1 MKHLLR
7 FLVALPLLLTSLT
20 ACIQADELP
29 STPRG
34 DFEALWKIIDEHYC
48 FFDYKHKEYGLD
60 WNEVHR
66 RYAAQ
71 ISDSM
76 SKEALFQVLGNLC
89 SELRDG
95 HVNLWTPFNTARYT
109 QWYEAYPTNFDDS
122 LQRVV
127 LGPADEHR
135 TASGLQYK
143 VLPGNVGY
151 IRCSS
156 FNTAIGEGN
165 LHEILRYF
173 ALCNALIVDIRS
185 NGGGQLTSAE
195 TLASAFTNR
204 TLTVGY
210 LTHKTGP
217 AHDAF
222 STPKAVRL
230 SPLSGFRWQKPVAVL
245 INRRTYSAANAFTM
259 YMKTIPGVILV
270 GDRTG
275 GGSGLPFSS
284 ELPGGWSIRLSASP
298 TLDVNGEHTDSASP
312 RCAQPPRRQ
321 RPPQR
326 QRQHDRNGSARTPR
340 APRLSVE
347 SRCSTLTPT
356 HSVNHPPATAPRA
369 LLTLYFYPLMNPSS
383 TKSPCVVPHDF
394 AMVREGENGEA
405 SYLRTTAFAP
415 QTSVPKTGSEV
426 RSVAQGMKE
435 KTGATLHS
443 QPTTAQALA
452 TIGEQVPFRQGGT

>member
-48 FFDYKHKEYGLD
+48 FFDYKHQEYGLD

-66 RYAAQ
+66 RYAVQ

-76 SKEALFQVLGNLC
+76 SKEALFQVLSNLC

-185 NGGGQLTSAE
+185 NGGG
-195 TLASAFTNR
+195 
-204 TLTVGY
+204 
-210 LTHKTGP
+210 
-217 AHDAF
+217 
-222 STPKAVRL
+222 
-230 SPLSGFRWQKPVAVL
+230 
-245 INRRTYSAANAFTM
+245 
-259 YMKTIPGVILV
+259 
-270 GDRTG
+270 
-275 GGSGLPFSS
+275 SGLPFSS
-284 ELPGGWSIRLSASP
+284 ELPGGWSIRFSASP
-298 TLDVNGEHTDSASP
+298 TLDVNGQHTEF
-312 RCAQPPRRQ
+312 
-321 RPPQR
+321 
-326 QRQHDRNGSARTPR
+326 GI
-340 APRLSVE
+340 AP
-347 SRCSTLTPT
+347 
-356 HSVNHPPATAPRA
+356 
-369 LLTLYFYPLMNPSS
+369 
-383 TKSPCVVPHDF
+383 D
-394 AMVREGENGEA
+394 
-405 SYLRTTAFAP
+405 
-415 QTSVPKTGSEV
+415 V
-426 RSVAQGMKE
+426 RSHL
-435 KTGATLHS
+435 GANDRLNGKDS
-443 QPTTAQALA
+443 MIETAVHELRARHDSLSKAAAL
-452 TIGEQVPFRQGGT
+452 R

>member
-1 MKHLLR
+1 MRH
-7 FLVALPLLLTSLT
+7 S
-20 ACIQADELP
+20 
-29 STPRG
+29 
-34 DFEALWKIIDEHYC
+34 
-48 FFDYKHKEYGLD
+48 
-60 WNEVHR
+60 
-66 RYAAQ
+66 
-71 ISDSM
+71 
-76 SKEALFQVLGNLC
+76 
-89 SELRDG
+89 DG

-298 TLDVNGEHTDSASP
+298 TLDVNGEHTEF
-312 RCAQPPRRQ
+312 
-321 RPPQR
+321 
-326 QRQHDRNGSARTPR
+326 GI
-340 APRLSVE
+340 AP
-347 SRCSTLTPT
+347 
-356 HSVNHPPATAPRA
+356 
-369 LLTLYFYPLMNPSS
+369 
-383 TKSPCVVPHDF
+383 D
-394 AMVREGENGEA
+394 
-405 SYLRTTAFAP
+405 
-415 QTSVPKTGSEV
+415 V
-426 RSVAQGMKE
+426 RSHL
-435 KTGATLHS
+435 GANDRLNGKDS
-443 QPTTAQALA
+443 MIETAVHELRARHDSLSKAAAL
-452 TIGEQVPFRQGGT
+452 R

>member
-1 MKHLLR
+1 M
-7 FLVALPLLLTSLT
+7 
-20 ACIQADELP
+20 
-29 STPRG
+29 
-34 DFEALWKIIDEHYC
+34 
-48 FFDYKHKEYGLD
+48 
-60 WNEVHR
+60 
-66 RYAAQ
+66 
-71 ISDSM
+71 
-76 SKEALFQVLGNLC
+76 
-89 SELRDG
+89 
-95 HVNLWTPFNTARYT
+95 
-109 QWYEAYPTNFDDS
+109 
-122 LQRVV
+122 V

-143 VLPGNVGY
+143 VLPDNVGY

-156 FNTAIGEGN
+156 FNTTIGEGN

-173 ALCNALIVDIRS
+173 SLCNALIVDIRS

-222 STPKAVRL
+222 STPKPVRL

-298 TLDVNGEHTDSASP
+298 TLDVNGEHTEFGIAPDVRIHLGANDRLLGKDSMIETAVKAL
-312 RCAQPPRRQ
+312 RER
-321 RPPQR
+321 
-326 QRQHDRNGSARTPR
+326 HDS
-340 APRLSVE
+340 LSK
-347 SRCSTLTPT
+347 
-356 HSVNHPPATAPRA
+356 AAA
-369 LLTLYFYPLMNPSS
+369 L
-383 TKSPCVVPHDF
+383 
-394 AMVREGENGEA
+394 R
-405 SYLRTTAFAP
+405 
-415 QTSVPKTGSEV
+415 
-426 RSVAQGMKE
+426 
-435 KTGATLHS
+435 
-443 QPTTAQALA
+443 
-452 TIGEQVPFRQGGT
+452 

>member
-1 MKHLLR
+1 M
-7 FLVALPLLLTSLT
+7 
-20 ACIQADELP
+20 
-29 STPRG
+29 
-34 DFEALWKIIDEHYC
+34 WKIIDEHYC

-195 TLASAFTNR
+195 PSPRPLPTVRSPWAISPTRPDRLTTHSDTETRAPESPLRLSLA
-204 TLTVGY
+204 
-210 LTHKTGP
+210 KTGGRAHQP
-217 AHDAF
+217 PHLQRRQCLHHVHEDDPRRDFGGRPHRRWLWFALQFRTARRMEHTSFGQSHTRCERRAHD
-222 STPKAVRL
+222 S
-230 SPLSGFRWQKPVAVL
+230 
-245 INRRTYSAANAFTM
+245 
-259 YMKTIPGVILV
+259 
-270 GDRTG
+270 
-275 GGSGLPFSS
+275 
-284 ELPGGWSIRLSASP
+284 
-298 TLDVNGEHTDSASP
+298 H
-312 RCAQPPRRQ
+312 
-321 RPPQR
+321 RP
-326 QRQHDRNGSARTPR
+326 D
-340 APRLSVE
+340 
-347 SRCSTLTPT
+347 
-356 HSVNHPPATAPRA
+356 
-369 LLTLYFYPLMNPSS
+369 
-383 TKSPCVVPHDF
+383 
-394 AMVREGENGEA
+394 
-405 SYLRTTAFAP
+405 
-415 QTSVPKTGSEV
+415 V
-426 RSVAQGMKE
+426 RSHL
-435 KTGATLHS
+435 GANDRLNGKDS
-443 QPTTAQALA
+443 MIETAVHELRARHDSLSKAAAL
-452 TIGEQVPFRQGGT
+452 R

>member
-1 MKHLLR
+1 M
-7 FLVALPLLLTSLT
+7 
-20 ACIQADELP
+20 
-29 STPRG
+29 
-34 DFEALWKIIDEHYC
+34 
-48 FFDYKHKEYGLD
+48 
-60 WNEVHR
+60 
-66 RYAAQ
+66 
-71 ISDSM
+71 
-76 SKEALFQVLGNLC
+76 
-89 SELRDG
+89 
-95 HVNLWTPFNTARYT
+95 
-109 QWYEAYPTNFDDS
+109 
-122 LQRVV
+122 V

-222 STPKAVRL
+222 STPKPVRL

-298 TLDVNGEHTDSASP
+298 TLDVNGEHTEF
-312 RCAQPPRRQ
+312 
-321 RPPQR
+321 
-326 QRQHDRNGSARTPR
+326 GI
-340 APRLSVE
+340 AP
-347 SRCSTLTPT
+347 
-356 HSVNHPPATAPRA
+356 
-369 LLTLYFYPLMNPSS
+369 
-383 TKSPCVVPHDF
+383 D
-394 AMVREGENGEA
+394 
-405 SYLRTTAFAP
+405 
-415 QTSVPKTGSEV
+415 V
-426 RSVAQGMKE
+426 RSHLGANDRLNGKDSMIETAVHELRMRHDSLSKAAAQ
-435 KTGATLHS
+435 
-443 QPTTAQALA
+443 
-452 TIGEQVPFRQGGT
+452 R